1 MTLNSI
7 IKVNLSSKKYVFFEN
22 LKEYV
27 EIMTKKKRTT
37 RKRKTQKMMVK
48 KGTIREKRRKSEL
61 FLELDIIVKVYKD

>member
-37 RKRKTQKMMVK
+37 RKRRSLPKTEK
-48 KGTIREKRRKSEL
+48 IRRRKKESRRGRR
-61 FLELDIIVKVYKD
+61 KT